1 MRTRT
6 FSCARLARLTILA
19 ALACVLT
26 PSRLYAEAPFADLTF
41 EAASSAAERQG
52 KLLMV
57 DFYTTWC
64 PPCKMLDKTTWK
76 DAQVCA
82 WLEKHTIALKVDAE
96 KDRELSRRYGV
107 RGYPTMVFL
116 RPDGSEIGRLVGYR
130 DAAAFVRES
139 SALLAGMDRPGTGG
153 PASNDPMARMKHART
168 LEQNGKL
175 KEALEEYLWC
185 WDQGTKHEPAFRG
198 VRESFLLDD
207 IKRLGAQLPAATEAL
222 KSRRDAAEKATLA
235 GEATSRHAAEL
246 CALNRVLEEPRRSL
260 GVFDQLK
267 EKGESGLAAR
277 REMSPYLIDVLLA
290 DRRYADVLDGR
301 GDVTAQVIRDIELIE
316 RMDRQAKLPKEQ
328 QKQMMEFMRGRLRAD
343 AGKFYEALLGVGQH
357 EQAERIAERLLLF
370 DAASG
375 PALLEHA
382 RRAGANGAVEAL
394 TKRIAANEKKS

>member
-1 MRTRT
+1 MRTGA
-6 FSCARLARLTILA
+6 FSCVRLARLTLVA

-26 PSRLYAEAPFADLTF
+26 PSRLWAEAPFADLTF
-41 EAASSAAERQG
+41 EAACSAAESQG
-52 KLLMV
+52 KLVMV

-76 DAQVCA
+76 DAEVCT
-82 WLEKHTIALKVDAE
+82 WLEKNTIALKVDAE
-96 KDRELSRRYGV
+96 KNREMAQRYGV

-116 RPDGSEIGRLVGYR
+116 RSNGSEVGRLVGYR
-130 DAAAFVRES
+130 DAKAFVREA
-139 SALLAGMDRPGTGG
+139 SALLAEKDRAG
-153 PASNDPMARMKHART
+153 PSEAASKDPMARMKSART

-175 KEALEEYLWC
+175 KEALDEYLWC
-185 WDQGTKHEPAFRG
+185 WDHGVEHEPAFRG
-198 VRESFLLDD
+198 VRASFLLDD

-222 KSRRDAAEKATLA
+222 KTRRDAAEKAALS
-235 GEATSRHAAEL
+235 GEEAARHAADL
-246 CALNRVLEEPRRSL
+246 CALNRALEEPRRSL
-260 GVFDQLK
+260 AVFDQLK

-301 GDVTAQVIRDIELIE
+301 GDVAAQVIRDIELIE
-316 RMDRQAKLPKEQ
+316 RTDREARLPKEQ

-343 AGKFYEALLGVGQH
+343 AGKLYEALLGVGRH
-357 EQAERIAERLLLF
+357 EQAERVAERLMQF
-370 DAASG
+370 DATSG

-394 TKRIAANEKKS
+394 TKRIAASEKKG